1 VKIEG
6 VHPLEG
12 GGVRLKFR
20 HARRPE
26 LGLESPLVFYPRYWG
41 ETGVKLVKWAA
52 LYLKYGLIF
61 RKVEKDPNRASYT
74 DIALTPVSDHEEDLE
89 MFQST
94 DAQAWLNQE
103 KRIDRARHGVSEPAD
118 TV

>member
-1 VKIEG
+1 MKIEG

-26 LGLESPLVFYPRYWG
+26 LGLEHPLLFYPRYWG
-41 ETGVKLVKWAA
+41 ETVVKLTRWAA
-52 LYLKYGLIF
+52 LYLKYGLVF
-61 RKVEKDPNRASYT
+61 RKVEKNPDRASYS
-74 DIALTPVSDHEEDLE
+74 DIAMTPVSDHEEDLE

-103 KRIDRARHGVSEPAD
+103 KRLERVRQGATQPAD
-118 TV
+118 PV